1 LSEHYLNA
9 TSERAPRGGSS
20 AAERPWHL
28 LTAVIPRLGQLALEC
43 ALTLRVDGVTGWTTR
58 EAAEKC
64 GLTQHTLRWY
74 ERIGLLGRIS
84 RTADGRRR
92 FSDADLDWLLLLSRL
107 RATGMSV
114 RDMLRYAE
122 LVRSGAGEQER
133 LELLEHHREHVREA
147 LREQQECLR
156 LLDTKIGIYR
166 ERVCPR
172 PHTDRQN

>member
-1 LSEHYLNA
+1 M
-9 TSERAPRGGSS
+9 
-20 AAERPWHL
+20 
-28 LTAVIPRLGQLALEC
+28 
-43 ALTLRVDGVTGWTTR
+43 TGWTIR

-74 ERIGLLGRIS
+74 ERIGLLDRIE

-107 RATGMSV
+107 RATGMPV

-133 LELLEHHREHVREA
+133 LELLERHRERVRQA
-147 LREQQECLR
+147 LLEQQECLK
-156 LLDTKIGIYR
+156 LLDTKIRIYR
-166 ERVCPR
+166 SRVPAAKQR
-172 PHTDRQN
+172 